1 VTKEHK
7 ELMKDMTGGVQPELY
22 RIYAKMLELNET
34 CEKFVAASSDKSK
47 QGGAAA
53 QTVLSSE
60 MEVPSLE

>member
-7 ELMKDMTGGVQPELY
+7 ELMKDMAGGVQPELY

-47 QGGAAA
+47 
-53 QTVLSSE
+53 
-60 MEVPSLE
+60 